1 MPPHCIAITTRT
13 FLNLMNFKII
23 TCNPCKYTD
32 YYTDILIKMHCLLKN
47 SKNLICIKIH
57 SVIQNSQVSRHN
69 FVLKDGSRWD
79 IDTLTMISN
88 DYNCAFENNFAF
100 PSKSN
105 ISRDCQMIKL
115 QNIRRISNSPK
126 EIIDLEINV
135 LKVVSEFSKF
145 IFNEFYNSS
154 CFFLL

>member
-1 MPPHCIAITTRT
+1 
-13 FLNLMNFKII
+13 
-23 TCNPCKYTD
+23 
-32 YYTDILIKMHCLLKN
+32 
-47 SKNLICIKIH
+47 
-57 SVIQNSQVSRHN
+57 
-69 FVLKDGSRWD
+69 
-79 IDTLTMISN
+79 MISN

-135 LKVVSEFSKF
+135 LKVMSEFSKF
-145 IFNEFYNSS
+145 IFNEFYNGS
-154 CFFLL
+154 FFLLYLKEEIRGPAPVMIYIWSNMTFIIKVCNFQRVFFKTWDEKFANMCTSVWRICNLKFYLHL